1 MRPCFRPRAHGMK
14 RKNERSLDTIAD
26 SIHRAERTNVI
37 DIGDLLL
44 EAKAQCEHG
53 QWLAWLSAEFTWS
66 EDTAARYMKVAT
78 LAARFRS
85 LRNLNLAVTTL
96 YELADH
102 EREEEL

>member
-1 MRPCFRPRAHGMK
+1 MRRCFRPRAHRMK

-26 SIHRAERTNVI
+26 SIHSAERSNII

-44 EAKAQCEHG
+44 EAKVQCEHG
-53 QWLAWLSAEFTWS
+53 QWLEWISAEFTWS
-66 EDTAARYMKVAT
+66 VSTADRYMRVAM
-78 LAARFRS
+78 LAAKFRS

-102 EREEEL
+102 EREEE